1 MPSILRQLIKE
12 NLNKI
17 IVNEAMMDGFSFETL
32 TSLSSYKKRIDYCK
46 QMLGQPIGNGSS
58 RIVFQISDE
67 RVLKV
72 AKNQKGIAQ
81 NEAEGEW
88 GKQNYDVFPT
98 LYNVDD
104 NYIFL
109 ETEYVLPCKKEDFPH
124 VLNISFEEFQD
135 FIKCA
140 YNSYARRP
148 MYTNMSQERYVE
160 LLENNEN
167 LYSINT
173 YLADYQLENVADL
186 LRLANLGLVRR
197 NGEERIVILDD
208 GLTEEIFNTYY
219 RKI

>member
-1 MPSILRQLIKE
+1 MPTILQQLIKE

-17 IVNEAMMDGFSFETL
+17 TVNEAMMDGFSFETL

-88 GKQNYDVFPT
+88 GKQNYDIFPT

-109 ETEYVLPCKKEDFPH
+109 ETEYVLPCKKEDFQQ
-124 VLNISFEEFQD
+124 VLGISFEEFKD

-148 MYTNMSQERYVE
+148 LYTNMSQERYVE